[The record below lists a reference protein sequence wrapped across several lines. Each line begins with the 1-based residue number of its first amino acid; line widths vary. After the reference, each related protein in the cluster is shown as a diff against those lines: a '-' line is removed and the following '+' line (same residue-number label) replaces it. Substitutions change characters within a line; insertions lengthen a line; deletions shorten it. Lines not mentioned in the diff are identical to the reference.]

1 MQSIEDVLK
10 KCNEL
15 LEKDG
20 TILLGPSHR
29 SLEDKN
35 KSYWKTKFRELRDK
49 YDYLD
54 KCICSCN
61 IVVWIKQKL
70 N

>member
-1 MQSIEDVLK
+1 MYNIIS
-10 KCNEL
+10 NTR
-15 LEKDG
+15 
-20 TILLGPSHR
+20 TILLGPSHTR
-29 SLEDKN
+29 LVEKD
-35 KSYWKTKFRELRDK
+35 KSYWKIKFRELRDK